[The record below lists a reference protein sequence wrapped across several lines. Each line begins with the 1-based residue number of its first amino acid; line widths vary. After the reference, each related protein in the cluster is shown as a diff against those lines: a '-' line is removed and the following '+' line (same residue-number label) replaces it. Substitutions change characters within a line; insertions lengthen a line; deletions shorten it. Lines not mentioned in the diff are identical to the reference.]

1 MRFIFLAY
9 DHTDPGA
16 LERRL
21 AVRQEHL
28 KEAVPDKRNGFILEG
43 GAILD
48 NHTSK
53 NMIGSSMLIE
63 AESEQAVWDRLR
75 RDIYCTGNVWN
86 MEKATLIPVINGFK
100 DVK

>member
-16 LERRL
+16 PERRL

-28 KEAVPDKRNGFILEG
+28 KEAVPDKRNGFIIEG

-48 NHTSK
+48 NHTVSYYYAK
-53 NMIGSSMLIE
+53 S
-63 AESEQAVWDRLR
+63 
-75 RDIYCTGNVWN
+75 
-86 MEKATLIPVINGFK
+86 
-100 DVK
+100 